1 MAVSEWGGRFPR
13 GSTSHRVNPGQLN
26 GVWLGEMD
34 LMNRVHTQASPGGSG
49 VACGGWPGG
58 LAWQG
63 LPAIRVAVCCS
74 EPRFWRS
81 R

>member
-1 MAVSEWGGRFPR
+1 MRAGM
-13 GSTSHRVNPGQLN
+13 GSKLQQSHRVNPGQLN

-58 LAWQG
+58 PAWQG
-63 LPAIRVAVCCS
+63 SDGGVGRRLDSAQQGTR
-74 EPRFWRS
+74 
-81 R
+81 